1 MDIWELVLGAIG
13 KGARP
18 RNENSQK
25 KKMYHHKSHVCSIA
39 CSHMYNHM
47 QSSESISK
55 ESIITLFYKWED
67 SVLEGQASIL
77 FA

>member
-1 MDIWELVLGAIG
+1 
-13 KGARP
+13 
-18 RNENSQK
+18 
-25 KKMYHHKSHVCSIA
+25 
-39 CSHMYNHM
+39 MYNHM